1 MSKINTLG
9 SGRLGCRDM
18 VKRAFPAF
26 CRILCNNLL
35 CPECQR
41 FDGALISAEE
51 IIKNI
56 NRKFVLVFGD
66 NHFIT
71 ALPEVI
77 GCSMYG
83 ALQGLNS
90 FLFLFR
96 TPPDGSAP

>member
-9 SGRLGCRDM
+9 SGKLGCRDM
-18 VKRAFPAF
+18 VNLAFPAF

-71 ALPEVI
+71 ALPEVM
-77 GCSMYG
+77 SR
-83 ALQGLNS
+83 GLGDVYKRQPCVLCPN
-90 FLFLFR
+90 
-96 TPPDGSAP
+96 DG